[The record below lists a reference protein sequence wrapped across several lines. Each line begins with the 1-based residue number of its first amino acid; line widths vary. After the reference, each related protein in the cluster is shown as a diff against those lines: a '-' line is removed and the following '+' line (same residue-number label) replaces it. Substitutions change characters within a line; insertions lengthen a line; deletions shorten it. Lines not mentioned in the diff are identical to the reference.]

1 MRASTQKRLFAERS
15 HPRGS
20 GRPGRTVALL
30 VLLLVLA
37 LDQSSYFWPLGIV
50 VRESKLACCSSS
62 LLVTP
67 LAPSRSASLRS
78 AQLRSASLRL
88 ACPRSAL
95 SRSAPLRALE
105 NKLAPLRSAPLR
117 LMMGPVPATLCT
129 SLASTN

>member
-37 LDQSSYFWPLGIV
+37 LEPVLV
-50 VRESKLACCSSS
+50 LLAVGHCGPRKQTGLLLSS

-67 LAPSRSASLRS
+67 RAPSRSASLRS

-88 ACPRSAL
+88 ACPRSAV

-105 NKLAPLRSAPLR
+105 NK
-117 LMMGPVPATLCT
+117 
-129 SLASTN
+129 

>member
-1 MRASTQKRLFAERS
+1 MRASSEGRRLFAERS

-37 LDQSSYFWPLGIV
+37 LEPVLVLLAVGHCGPRKQTGLL
-50 VRESKLACCSSS
+50 ESKLACCSSS

-67 LAPSRSASLRS
+67 RAPSRSASLRS

-105 NKLAPLRSAPLR
+105 NK
-117 LMMGPVPATLCT
+117 
-129 SLASTN
+129 